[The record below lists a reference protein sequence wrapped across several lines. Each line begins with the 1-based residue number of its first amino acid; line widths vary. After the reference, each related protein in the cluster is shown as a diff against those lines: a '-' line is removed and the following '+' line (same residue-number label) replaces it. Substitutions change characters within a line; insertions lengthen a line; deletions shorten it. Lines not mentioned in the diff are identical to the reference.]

1 MKIKQGYILNEI
13 GGESV
18 VTREEGEL
26 DMMIQLNATGAAL
39 WKALETETDL
49 DGLTAVLTANFAVDA
64 AKARASA
71 AAFVEKLKENDLLE

>member
-49 DGLTAVLTANFAVDA
+49 DGLTAVLTAKFAVDA
-64 AKARASA
+64 EKARASA

>member
-64 AKARASA
+64 EKARASA
-71 AAFVEKLKENDLLE
+71 AAFVEKLKENGLLE